1 MDSKVKCVAL
11 DLDGTLLSDEKK
23 VSEENREALMRA
35 AEKGV
40 HIVIASGRAYT
51 SLPKEV
57 LQIPGIE
64 YAITSNGAKIYHVLT
79 RECVRDTR
87 MTAASVEKIRRQV
100 KGMGMA
106 EEIFVD
112 GQPYAM
118 AAYVKDPVA
127 YGVEKHAVSYIQTTR
142 VPVTDVEEF
151 FQIHAGELECLDY
164 ILKDVTKRDEIWRL
178 LEETVPD
185 IYVTSSMPNRL
196 EISHK
201 DAGKRAAYEWLL
213 GQLQIP
219 PAQAAAFGDADN
231 DWEMLDFVG
240 YGIAMENATKRCKKA
255 ARAVT
260 KKNTQSGVA
269 YGFSTYL
276 CI

>member
-87 MTAASVEKIRRQV
+87 MTAASV
-100 KGMGMA
+100 
-106 EEIFVD
+106 
-112 GQPYAM
+112 
-118 AAYVKDPVA
+118 
-127 YGVEKHAVSYIQTTR
+127 
-142 VPVTDVEEF
+142 
-151 FQIHAGELECLDY
+151 
-164 ILKDVTKRDEIWRL
+164 
-178 LEETVPD
+178 
-185 IYVTSSMPNRL
+185 
-196 EISHK
+196 
-201 DAGKRAAYEWLL
+201 
-213 GQLQIP
+213 
-219 PAQAAAFGDADN
+219 
-231 DWEMLDFVG
+231 
-240 YGIAMENATKRCKKA
+240 
-255 ARAVT
+255 
-260 KKNTQSGVA
+260 
-269 YGFSTYL
+269 
-276 CI
+276 